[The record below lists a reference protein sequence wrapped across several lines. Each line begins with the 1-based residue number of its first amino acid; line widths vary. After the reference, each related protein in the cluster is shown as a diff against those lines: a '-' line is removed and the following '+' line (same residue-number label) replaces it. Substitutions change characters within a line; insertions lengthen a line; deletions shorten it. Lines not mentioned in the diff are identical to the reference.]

1 MMRKSFTPIATALL
15 AALGLGAC
23 YPQHSIEGTSSRS
36 MNVDGKRMN
45 ADLKATGVPGEY
57 DLLIVRDSMVLNP
70 DPQIERERGREAASR
85 VMREVCGAKH
95 LTPQVEGER
104 LVQQLNY
111 YVRFR
116 CV

>member
-1 MMRKSFTPIATALL
+1 MMRKSLTPIATALL

-23 YPQHSIEGTSSRS
+23 YPQHSIEGTSSQNL
-36 MNVDGKRMN
+36 NVGGKTMK
-45 ADLKATGVPGEY
+45 ADLKPTGVPGEF

-70 DPQIERERGREAASR
+70 DPETERERGRAAASR
-85 VMREVCGAKH
+85 VINEVCGVKR
-95 LTPQVEGER
+95 LSPRVEAER
-104 LVQQLNY
+104 LVQQINY